1 MAVDSELLLD
11 LQRSVT
17 APARSR
23 LFSLAQDGAGTPD
36 QEGLLSLL
44 VRTCHAHAVNPRLV
58 IRDIFPEV
66 EQRIGSIPTAA
77 FYQRLAGT
85 MNGLSKYAELFVTA
99 MEKLTG
105 KSDLRSLTMLP
116 WQDLFPHN
124 GQAMLARHRHWCPVC
139 LHEQRLRGEIATLP
153 LIWSLETY
161 SSCRYHSVPLE
172 HCCPS
177 CGKIQPFVPPY
188 PDLGIC
194 SHCRRPLGGGREP
207 QELSEFQRW
216 IADALAGMIQQQSA
230 EDFGPSLD
238 EFRKF
243 LIGQVEVHTEGNRA
257 AFCRALGLNEFAI
270 SGWLNKGERPSI
282 TLFLTICYGTKT
294 MPWEVFHNRH
304 PLCVVK
310 KHLRSTEKLRS
321 RAPCQRTTPVRQA
334 ALRGALQELVDNRA
348 GLPVS
353 TIATELGITRSFLR
367 YWFPDLCKSLSLRN
381 RCMAQEQT
389 RLCHQRQ
396 ALRVKAAVRSIR
408 KSGAWPS
415 YRKVGK
421 LLKQQNLSLSEQR
434 LREVYKTEINF
445 DETRKTQKASAKKAK
460 VLTART
466 IGTNA

>member
-1 MAVDSELLLD
+1 VPDSELLLD
-11 LQRSVT
+11 LQRAIT
-17 APARSR
+17 TPARSR
-23 LFSLAQDGAGTPD
+23 LFLLAPEGVGTPN

-58 IRDIFPEV
+58 IRDIFPEA
-66 EQRIGSIPTAA
+66 EPSIGSIPTAA

-85 MNGLSKYAELFVTA
+85 MNGLGKYAELFVTA

-105 KSDLRSLTMLP
+105 RSDLRSLTMLP

-124 GQAMLARHRHWCPVC
+124 GQGLLARHRRWCPVC
-139 LHEQRLRGEIATLP
+139 LHAQRLRGDVARLP
-153 LIWSLETY
+153 LIWSLET
-161 SSCRYHSVPLE
+161 CRICNHHSVPLE
-172 HCCPS
+172 HICPS
-177 CGKIQPFVPPY
+177 CGKTQPFVPPY

-194 SHCRRPLGGGREP
+194 SHCRLPLGGVHAP
-207 QELSEFQRW
+207 QETSMFQRW
-216 IADALAGMIQQQSA
+216 IVEGVGGMVERQSV
-230 EDFGPSLD
+230 ERFSPSLHR
-238 EFRKF
+238 FRQF
-243 LIGQVEVHTEGNRA
+243 LIEQVEAHTDGNRA

-282 TLFLTICYGTKT
+282 TQFLTICYGTKT
-294 MPWEVFHNRH
+294 MPIEVFDQQHSGKTAVV
-304 PLCVVK
+304 PLSEV
-310 KHLRSTEKLRS
+310 EKLRS
-321 RAPCQRTTPVRQA
+321 RKPCPRPTPERHAAVR
-334 ALRGALQELVDNRA
+334 LALQELVAA
-348 GLPVS
+348 GRGQPVS
-353 TIATELGITRSFLR
+353 AAATDLGVTRSFLR
-367 YWFPDLCKSLSLRN
+367 YWFPDLCKSLSLRSQ
-381 RCMAQEQT
+381 CMAQERT

-445 DETRKTQKASAKKAK
+445 DETRKTQEASAKKTK
-460 VLTART
+460 VLTGRT